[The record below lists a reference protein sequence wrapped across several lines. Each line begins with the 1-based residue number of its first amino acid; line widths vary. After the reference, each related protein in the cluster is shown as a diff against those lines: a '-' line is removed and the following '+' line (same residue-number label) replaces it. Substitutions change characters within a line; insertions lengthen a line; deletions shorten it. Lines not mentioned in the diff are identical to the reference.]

1 MAKKVYALKSI
12 IMGDVHSDGG
22 MGQTLTEVFGETVL
36 GSATLTVDKPTKTG
50 VKTEEKKNSIFFID
64 GEDPDFT
71 LNASTYNISAKT
83 MKKLFGGTISG
94 PNGVQTLGTIVGGTG
109 YANGVYKNVPL
120 SGGTGFGASADIT
133 VSGGVVTAI
142 TILGKGVDYT
152 AADTLSAPAALLGG
166 TGSGF
171 TVPVSALYAGAES
184 WSAPIGGV
192 KATLEQS
199 VIAESQTGIKFKFV
213 KMDISSGLAVSF
225 DKTKLG
231 QIDYTG
237 LLMEPDKANT
247 PAWGIDWPA

>member
-1 MAKKVYALKSI
+1 MAKKVYALKGI
-12 IMGDVHSDGG
+12 IMGDVAADGG
-22 MGQTLTEVFGETVL
+22 MGQSLTEVFGETVL
-36 GSATLTVDKPTKTG
+36 GTATLTVDKPTKTG

-83 MKKLFGGTISG
+83 MKKLFGGNIAAAK
-94 PNGVQTLGTIVGGTG
+94 GVLTTGTIVGGSG
-109 YANGVYKNVPL
+109 YANGVYKDVPL

-133 VSGGVVTAI
+133 VTAGAVSAVAI
-142 TILGKGVDYT
+142 VSKGVDYT
-152 AADTLSAPAALLGG
+152 VADSLTASAALLGG
-166 TGSGF
+166 TGTGF
-171 TVPVSALYAGAES
+171 AVPVSALYSGAES
-184 WSAPIGGV
+184 WSAPLGGI
-192 KATLEQS
+192 KPTLEQS
-199 VIAESQTGIKFKFV
+199 VVAETQTGIKFKFV